1 MFDKDAGVFV
11 AGHRGMVGSA
21 VVRRLER
28 AGHTRIVT
36 RTRAELDLLDQ
47 HAVHQFFRDE
57 EIRFAFVA
65 AGLVG
70 GIVANASR
78 QADFL
83 YENLAIAI
91 NVIHAAAE
99 AGTEKL
105 LYFGSSCCYPR
116 LAPQPMREESLLTG
130 PLEETNEGYALAKIV
145 GLKLCEKYRRQY
157 GKQFIALV
165 PSNLYGARDNFDPV
179 NSHVIA
185 GMLRKMHEAAESG
198 ASEVVL
204 WGTGTPMREFL
215 HVDDLADAAYMLMSK
230 YEEEPFVN
238 VGSGEEVTIAEL
250 ADMVANVV
258 GFSGRIRFDP
268 ARPDGVPRKIV
279 DSSRIRSLGWTPEVP
294 LRDGIRSAYQ
304 WATENG
310 VLRA

>member
-1 MFDKDAGVFV
+1 MFDKDAPVFV

-28 AGHTRIVT
+28 DGHTRVVT

-47 HAVHQFFRDE
+47 RAVHDFFQAE
-57 EIRFAFVA
+57 QIRFAFVA

-83 YENLAIAI
+83 YENVAIATH
-91 NVIHAAAE
+91 VIHAAAE
-99 AGTEKL
+99 TGTEKL

-157 GKQFIALV
+157 GKQFFAVV
-165 PSNLYGARDNFDPV
+165 PSNLYGPRDNFDPV

-185 GMLRKMHEAAESG
+185 GMLRKMHEAAKSG

-204 WGTGTPMREFL
+204 WGTGAPKREFL
-215 HVDDLADAAYMLMSK
+215 HVDDLADASCMLMSANAN
-230 YEEEPFVN
+230 EPFLN

-250 ADMVANVV
+250 AELVADVV
-258 GFSGRIRFDP
+258 AFRGSVSFDP

-279 DSSRIRSLGWTPEVP
+279 DSSRIRALGWRPQIP
-294 LRDGIRSAYQ
+294 LRDGIRSAYR
-304 WATENG
+304 WAVENG
-310 VLRA
+310 VLHH

>member
-1 MFDKDAGVFV
+1 
-11 AGHRGMVGSA
+11 MVGSA

-28 AGHTRIVT
+28 DGHTRVVT

-47 HAVHQFFRDE
+47 RAVHDFFQAE
-57 EIRFAFVA
+57 QIRFAFVA

-83 YENLAIAI
+83 YENVAIATH
-91 NVIHAAAE
+91 VIHAAAE
-99 AGTEKL
+99 TGTEKL

-157 GKQFIALV
+157 GKQFFAVV
-165 PSNLYGARDNFDPV
+165 PSNLYGPRDNFDPV

-185 GMLRKMHEAAESG
+185 GMLRKMHEAAKSG

-204 WGTGTPMREFL
+204 WGTGAPKREFL
-215 HVDDLADAAYMLMSK
+215 HVDDLADASCMLMSANAN
-230 YEEEPFVN
+230 EPFLN

-250 ADMVANVV
+250 AELVADVV
-258 GFSGRIRFDP
+258 AFRGSVSFDP

-279 DSSRIRSLGWTPEVP
+279 DSSRIRALGWRPQIP
-294 LRDGIRSAYQ
+294 LRDGIRSAYR
-304 WATENG
+304 WAVENG
-310 VLRA
+310 VLHH

>member
-1 MFDKDAGVFV
+1 
-11 AGHRGMVGSA
+11 MVGSA

-28 AGHTRIVT
+28 GGHTRVVT
-36 RTRAELDLLDQ
+36 RRRAELDLLDQ
-47 HAVHQFFRDE
+47 RAVHDFFRDE
-57 EIRFAFVA
+57 QIRFAFVA

-83 YENLAIAI
+83 YENLAIAA

-99 AGTEKL
+99 MGTEKL

-157 GKQFIALV
+157 GKRFFAVV
-165 PSNLYGARDNFDPV
+165 PSNLYGQHDNFDPV

-185 GMLRKMHEAAESG
+185 GMLRKMHEAARSG

-204 WGTGTPMREFL
+204 WGTGTPKREFL
-215 HVDDLADAAYMLMSK
+215 HVDDLADASYMLMSAE
-230 YEEEPFVN
+230 EEEPFLN

-250 ADMVANVV
+250 AELVANVV
-258 GFSGRIRFDP
+258 GFGGSISFDP
-268 ARPDGVPRKIV
+268 SRPDGVPRKIV
-279 DSSRIRSLGWTPEVP
+279 DSSRIRSLGWTPEIS
-294 LRDGIRSAYQ
+294 LRDGIRSAYR
-304 WATENG
+304 WAVENG
-310 VLRA
+310 VLHH

>member
-1 MFDKDAGVFV
+1 
-11 AGHRGMVGSA
+11 MVGSA
-21 VVRRLER
+21 MVRRLER
-28 AGHTRIVT
+28 AGHGLIVT

-47 HAVHQFFRDE
+47 RAVHQFFRDE

-83 YENLAIAI
+83 YENLVIAV

-99 AGTEKL
+99 TGTEKL

-157 GKQFIALV
+157 GKRFTAVV
-165 PSNLYGARDNFDPV
+165 PSNLYGPYDNFDPV

-204 WGTGTPMREFL
+204 WGTGTPKREFL
-215 HVDDLADAAYMLMSK
+215 HVDDLADAAYMLLS
-230 YEEEPFVN
+230 EVGEEPFVN
-238 VGSGEEVTIAEL
+238 VGSGEEVTIAAL
-250 ADMVANVV
+250 AEIVADVV
-258 GFSGRIRFDP
+258 GFRGRIRFDP

-279 DSSRIRSLGWTPEVP
+279 DSSRIRSLGWQPK
-294 LRDGIRSAYQ
+294 LSLSDGVRSAYQ
-304 WATENG
+304 WAIDNG
-310 VLRA
+310 VLRHHLRTP

>member
-47 HAVHQFFRDE
+47 RAVHQFFRDE

-204 WGTGTPMREFL
+204 WGTGTPKREFL

-250 ADMVANVV
+250 AEMVASVV

-304 WATENG
+304 WAVENG

>member
-1 MFDKDAGVFV
+1 MFDKDAPAFV

-21 VVRRLER
+21 MVRRLER
-28 AGHTRIVT
+28 SGHTRVVT

-47 HAVHQFFRDE
+47 RAVHDFFRDE
-57 EIRFAFVA
+57 RIRFAFVA

-83 YENLAIAI
+83 YENLAIAA
-91 NVIHAAAE
+91 NVIHAAAQ

-157 GKQFIALV
+157 GKRFLAVV
-165 PSNLYGARDNFDPV
+165 PSNLYGPRDNFDPV
-179 NSHVIA
+179 SSHVIA
-185 GMLRKMHEAAESG
+185 GMLRKMHEAARSG
-198 ASEVVL
+198 ASKVVL
-204 WGTGTPMREFL
+204 WGTGTPKREFL
-215 HVDDLADAAYMLMSK
+215 HVDDLADASYMLMSA
-230 YEEEPFVN
+230 EEDESFLN

-250 ADMVANVV
+250 ARLVANVV
-258 GFSGRIRFDP
+258 GFRGSISFDP
-268 ARPDGVPRKIV
+268 SRPDGVPRKIV
-279 DSSRIRSLGWTPEVP
+279 DSSRIRGLGWTPEIS
-294 LRDGIRSAYQ
+294 LRDGIRSAYR
-304 WATENG
+304 WAIENG
-310 VLRA
+310 VLQS